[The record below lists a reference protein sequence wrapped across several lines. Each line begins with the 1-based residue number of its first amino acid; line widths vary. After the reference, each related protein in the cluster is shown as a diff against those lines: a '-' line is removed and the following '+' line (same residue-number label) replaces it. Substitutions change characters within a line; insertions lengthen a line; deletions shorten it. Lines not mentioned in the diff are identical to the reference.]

1 MYNLIHKTVFKEI
14 EAAAIGNRIST
25 TDLVDRIYNFCEVYS
40 GRTLYKYQTQFAKRV
55 IRSVLE
61 NDGAE
66 ITALFSRQ
74 SGKSETIAVVS
85 GGLMIIL
92 PTLANMPMF
101 SDDRRFMMY
110 KDGVWIGIFAPSQ
123 RQAQITYGRM
133 KSKLQSPT
141 SVAIL
146 DDPEFNLFFST
157 SNGQTVRLSN
167 GSFATAIS
175 ASDGSNIEGESF
187 KIIICEECLLA
198 GNKIFTENGEAPVEK
213 VKVGDRVLSFNHTT
227 QNFEF
232 KEVVRAFSQPLYKR
246 KIVSITT
253 ESGKVLKCT
262 DNHKIFIPKKDE
274 YVRADTLQ
282 IGDLVLSYC
291 YEAQEEEKCDEIK
304 SSSIGKSVRGW
315 VSIIPHKAV
324 KKSKVHFKSV
334 FKPQRFC
341 RLSIFSNRKGAFYP
355 RTSSRKKFGVW
366 GLCISCCIKMRTYL
380 EKLSRDV
387 LCRNKKSSKRVNN
400 LSNGSRSIS
409 SLVYG
414 EWVDVRN
421 DVHTHASFFVR
432 GTKTF
437 NSVFKRKVLN
447 KLSNSRG
454 QKSTQVFPLF
464 LGKRQKQISETNR
477 ALYNTNDAVQAPLY
491 GYRKCLSYL
500 WKILCPLPRK
510 KKCSLQPRVRKNSGK
525 KLCEKLL
532 PRSFKEE
539 RIVSIT
545 VEEYPEIKVYD
556 LTVKD
561 NHNFFAEDVLVHNCQ
576 DISNYK
582 LGKSISPM
590 GAAYNA
596 TTIKIGTATTYKGNF
611 YEAIQR
617 NKKEYQEG
625 RLRVKNHFEYDYTVV
640 QKYNP
645 NYAKYIE
652 REKKTL
658 GENSDAFRMS
668 YKLEWIFSRG
678 MFVDINEFEIR
689 NGDDLLDYVYS
700 DTYNNHVVGIDIGGG
715 GDKKSGDLDSTVIS
729 VVEVD
734 WNSPAVVETS
744 YNEETGQDETFI
756 AYDTRLVAQEEISGE
771 IAEDYEEQYH
781 LIMEYLKR
789 FKISKLVIDATKE
802 SSLAQRI
809 RANVKYPVEAFV
821 FSSKSKSD
829 LYKNFENEINTGRF
843 KYPNSVSAKET
854 KEHQKFTYQMSELQ
868 KGYRGSYLVVAH
880 PPEKG
885 AHDDYPDSTALALWG
900 AKTPTTPDET
910 ETGDF
915 MSVFG
920 NRASYN
926 IRYNSPQQ
934 LRNRYTAM
942 RRR

>member
-1 MYNLIHKTVFKEI
+1 
-14 EAAAIGNRIST
+14 
-25 TDLVDRIYNFCEVYS
+25 
-40 GRTLYKYQTQFAKRV
+40 
-55 IRSVLE
+55 
-61 NDGAE
+61 
-66 ITALFSRQ
+66 
-74 SGKSETIAVVS
+74 
-85 GGLMIIL
+85 
-92 PTLANMPMF
+92 
-101 SDDRRFMMY
+101 
-110 KDGVWIGIFAPSQ
+110 
-123 RQAQITYGRM
+123 M
-133 KSKLQSPT
+133 KNKLQSPT

-187 KIIICEECLLA
+187 KIIICEE
-198 GNKIFTENGEAPVEK
+198 
-213 VKVGDRVLSFNHTT
+213 S
-227 QNFEF
+227 
-232 KEVVRAFSQPLYKR
+232 
-246 KIVSITT
+246 
-253 ESGKVLKCT
+253 
-262 DNHKIFIPKKDE
+262 
-274 YVRADTLQ
+274 
-282 IGDLVLSYC
+282 
-291 YEAQEEEKCDEIK
+291 
-304 SSSIGKSVRGW
+304 
-315 VSIIPHKAV
+315 
-324 KKSKVHFKSV
+324 
-334 FKPQRFC
+334 
-341 RLSIFSNRKGAFYP
+341 
-355 RTSSRKKFGVW
+355 
-366 GLCISCCIKMRTYL
+366 
-380 EKLSRDV
+380 
-387 LCRNKKSSKRVNN
+387 
-400 LSNGSRSIS
+400 
-409 SLVYG
+409 
-414 EWVDVRN
+414 
-421 DVHTHASFFVR
+421 
-432 GTKTF
+432 
-437 NSVFKRKVLN
+437 
-447 KLSNSRG
+447 
-454 QKSTQVFPLF
+454 
-464 LGKRQKQISETNR
+464 
-477 ALYNTNDAVQAPLY
+477 
-491 GYRKCLSYL
+491 
-500 WKILCPLPRK
+500 
-510 KKCSLQPRVRKNSGK
+510 
-525 KLCEKLL
+525 
-532 PRSFKEE
+532 
-539 RIVSIT
+539 
-545 VEEYPEIKVYD
+545 
-556 LTVKD
+556 
-561 NHNFFAEDVLVHNCQ
+561 Q

-582 LGKSISPM
+582 LTKAISPM

-625 RLRVKNHFEYDYTVV
+625 HLRVKNHFEYDYTVV

-652 REKKTL
+652 REKRTL

-689 NGDDLLDYVYS
+689 NGDDLLDYIYS
-700 DTYNNHVVGIDIGGG
+700 DTYNNHVAGIDIGGG

-734 WNSPAVVETS
+734 WNSPAVIETS

-771 IAEDYEEQYH
+771 VAEDYEEQYH

-809 RANVKYPVEAFV
+809 RANVNYPVEAFV

-843 KYPNSVSAKET
+843 KYPNSAFAKET

-885 AHDDYPDSTALALWG
+885 AHDDYPDSVALALWG

-920 NRASYN
+920 NRNSYN